1 MSLLDTFRSTADRE
15 ETGYEPVVVDDELVE
30 ATRPETPREAIAVRP
45 HKDNGGIEA
54 MDEVLESL
62 HTVETES
69 PRFSLDEANVS
80 PAHAF
85 EMRYAAEQPGG
96 DRVASLQYLAGDDTL
111 DGTLERQLQQQYPD
125 SQIERREPTFLPAR
139 EGQYVA
145 GATLALRRYTL
156 YPIKNIDLDG
166 FFADP
171 TGSILQEMVGVQDE
185 AQTDADVVVQV
196 VFRPEDRSW
205 TSGVANGGG
214 VADVDA
220 DDPNVDGAPSLKDLA
235 YNLREPT
242 VKWHRKRITF
252 EQVEHPPSKVDK
264 EVAKLLEEQQGEKGW
279 HLCLRVF
286 AVSDDPDVAVQRASK
301 TAGMFRNFYEN
312 NAEQTFIP
320 QPLAGDELRD
330 EIVAAA
336 DRAFE
341 ETGIVKAQ
349 REVAGLVNVPKA
361 EFVSTNKMRWSMS
374 RPGEGIPP
382 GTPRFDYQRHGVAGA
397 SEGRKQLAMLEADDV
412 DEPYW
417 YGFGAKHDVE
427 AGVRPGTLRTH
438 QFVGGGTGKGKTTFL
453 VNLASQV
460 VGRGHGGLIFDPKG
474 RDVDRFIR
482 EWPEDRAEEDFIFV
496 DLSDD
501 FDQQVRFNFLEV
513 PGDAEPESRAFATAV
528 EALTDDLVAMM
539 AQAGGGDDNYWGPL
553 MNRVAR
559 TLIRGMAKSDRT
571 CTLLDLAF
579 VVTAPG
585 NRDQFYEW
593 MAEERIH
600 FIKEAAERIRDQE
613 EEDLEPLA
621 GRLDQWVQN
630 DAIRNL
636 ISARESTVSIQQAV
650 EDGKVIVVR
659 NAPSSGETE
668 KRLFATA
675 LIRRA
680 WVAARESDPDARP
693 PFHVI
698 VDEFDSI
705 VTRESNIHS
714 ILSEARAFNF
724 PLTLSCQ
731 NPSNQLPDRVAEAIA
746 NQCETFITYNPGGK
760 RDARMIQAQHSP
772 DVEWEDLVNLSKYRF
787 YMRTH
792 DGNDELTHS
801 YKVDAFPPV
810 ADVRQRVEGGL
821 FERPPGGM
829 ADEELR
835 EFKRRSID
843 RYGSDRPTPE
853 QQKRES
859 HFATD
864 VDDAAGAGETA
875 GLSDADD
882 LELTDR
888 REALICKAVYD
899 EAIQTGA
906 EDGFVQSK
914 AVAERIREYLGD
926 GVDVEHQS
934 RLWGLVDQV
943 PEDLVEREV
952 REDDV
957 HLRCTDRGKT
967 PIFETGASAS
977 GGGAKHRELLK
988 DVYDPLTRAGA
999 RVRLPEQ
1006 DGHNL
1011 PDGVATLADV
1021 DVFAEAEAELAD
1033 LSLRKRRERE
1043 AEVLDEFEAAHPM
1056 LARLSDAGEMAVEA
1070 ESSTGESKPAQT
1082 VRNLAQAV
1090 NEDQRCLFAVRES
1103 VAPTVWNTLMSP
1115 PYRTT
1120 FDETGETRFYN
1131 SRNLRIDG
1139 ETMLRP
1145 ATCRETIWTRDE
1157 TTGAYVLRDD
1167 AGDAIARF
1175 PDAASVFQDASR
1187 YPATTDGAE
1196 PGDEWAAVKQPVIPE
1211 RAFEDGPPTPGEW
1224 DVLVVPPDA
1233 EMPADLRIYEDGE
1246 QLPLDEAAGRD
1257 GARSDEPR
1265 SAADRS
1271 AGDRSPAARRQT
1283 DATVAS
1289 DSGQDDAE
1297 DDDGDVSLPRF
1308 ED

>member
-1 MSLLDTFRSTADRE
+1 MGILDTFRSTEDRE
-15 ETGYEPVVVDDELVE
+15 ESGYDAVEIDAELAE
-30 ATRPETPREAIAVRP
+30 AIQPSTPRQAIAVRP

-69 PRFSLDEANVS
+69 PRFSLSETNVS

-85 EMRYAAEQPGG
+85 EMRYAAERPGG
-96 DRVASLQYLAGDDTL
+96 DRVASLQYLAGDETL

-125 SQIERREPTFLPAR
+125 SQIERRAPTFLPAR

-156 YPIKNIDLDG
+156 YPIKNIDLEG

-185 AQTDADVVVQV
+185 AETDANVAVQV

-205 TSGVANGGG
+205 TSGVEDGGG
-214 VADVDA
+214 VGDVDA

-242 VKWHRKRITF
+242 LKWHRKRITF
-252 EQVEHPPSKVDK
+252 EQVEHPPSQVDK
-264 EVAKLLEEQQGEKGW
+264 RVAKLLEEQQGEKGW
-279 HLCLRVF
+279 QLCLRVF

-320 QPLAGDELRD
+320 QPLAGDDLRD
-330 EIVAAA
+330 ELAAAA

-349 REVAGLVNVPKA
+349 REIAGLVNVPKA
-361 EFVSTNKMRWSMS
+361 EFVSTNKMRWSMA

-382 GTPRFDYQRHGVAGA
+382 GTPRFDYERHGVAGA
-397 SEGRKQLAMLEADDV
+397 TEDRKQLAMLEVDDV

-417 YGFGAKHDVE
+417 YGFGTKHSVE
-427 AGVRPGTLRTH
+427 AGVRPETLRTH

-453 VNLASQV
+453 VNFASQAIR
-460 VGRGHGGLIFDPKG
+460 RGHGALLFDPKG
-474 RDVDRFIR
+474 RDADRFIR
-482 EWPEDRAEEDFIFV
+482 EWPEDRDEEDFIFV

-513 PGDAEPESRAFATAV
+513 PGDADPDSRAFATAV

-579 VVTAPG
+579 VVTAPD

-600 FIKEAAERIRDQE
+600 FIKEAADRIREQE

-636 ISARESTVSIQQAV
+636 ISARESTVSIQEAV

-680 WVAARESDPDARP
+680 WVAARESDPEARP
-693 PFHVI
+693 PFHVV

-705 VTRESNIHS
+705 VTQESNIHS
-714 ILSEARAFNF
+714 ILSEARAFDF

-731 NPSNQLPDRVAEAIA
+731 NPSNQLPDRVGEAIA

-792 DGNDELTHS
+792 DDNDELTHS

-810 ADVRQRVEGGL
+810 ADVRRRVDGARSE
-821 FERPPGGM
+821 EPAGGM
-829 ADEELR
+829 TDDELEA
-835 EFKRRSID
+835 FKRRSIE
-843 RYGSDRPTPE
+843 RYGTGRPTPE

-864 VDDAAGAGETA
+864 VDEDVGPGEVTT
-875 GLSDADD
+875 LDD

-906 EDGFVQSK
+906 EDGFAPAPV
-914 AVAERIREYLGD
+914 VADRIREYLPD
-926 GVDVEHQS
+926 DVDVEHQS

-943 PEDLVEREV
+943 PEDLVEREA
-952 REDDV
+952 RDDDV
-957 HLRCTDRGKT
+957 YLRCTERGKT
-967 PIFETGASAS
+967 PIFETGAAAS

-999 RVRLPEQ
+999 RVQLPEQ

-1011 PDGVATLADV
+1011 PDGVATLDDV
-1021 DVFAEAEAELAD
+1021 DVLAEAEAELAD
-1033 LSLRKRRERE
+1033 LPLRKRRERE
-1043 AEVLDEFEAAHPM
+1043 AEVLEEFQETHPI
-1056 LARLSDAGEMAVEA
+1056 LARLSDAGVMAVEA

-1103 VAPTVWNTLMSP
+1103 VAPTVWNTLTSP

-1131 SRNLRIDG
+1131 SRDLRIDG

-1167 AGDAIARF
+1167 TGDAITRF
-1175 PDAASVFQDASR
+1175 PDAAAVFQEAGR
-1187 YPATTDGAE
+1187 YPATTADAE

-1211 RAFEDGPPTPGEW
+1211 RAFEDGPPPAGEW
-1224 DVLVVPPDA
+1224 DIVVVPPGA
-1233 EMPADLRIYEDGE
+1233 EEPGDLAIYEDGE
-1246 QLPLDEAAGRD
+1246 QVPLDEAAVRGD
-1257 GARSDEPR
+1257 DRSGEPR
-1265 SAADRS
+1265 SEA
-1271 AGDRSPAARRQT
+1271 DRSPAA
-1283 DATVAS
+1283 
-1289 DSGQDDAE
+1289 SGQSDVTSTSDGQQ
-1297 DDDGDVSLPRF
+1297 DDGDDVSLPRF

>member
-1 MSLLDTFRSTADRE
+1 MSIFDTFRSSEERE
-15 ETGYEPVVVDDELVE
+15 ETGYEPVVVDAEL
-30 ATRPETPREAIAVRP
+30 ADALRSPAPRDAIAVRP

-69 PRFSLDEANVS
+69 PRFRRGARNVS

-85 EMRYAAEQPGG
+85 EMRYAAERPGG

-125 SQIERREPTFLPAR
+125 SQIERQEPTFLPAQ

-156 YPIKNIDLDG
+156 YPIKNIDLEG
-166 FFADP
+166 FFTDP

-185 AQTDADVVVQV
+185 AQTDANVAVQV
-196 VFRPEDRSW
+196 VFRPEDRTW
-205 TSGVANGGG
+205 TDGVANGGG

-242 VKWHRKRITF
+242 LKWHRKRITF
-252 EQVEHPPSKVDK
+252 EQIEHPPSKVDK
-264 EVAKLLEEQQGEKGW
+264 QVAKLLEEQQGEKGW

-320 QPLAGDELRD
+320 QPLAGDELRE

-361 EFVSTNKMRWSMS
+361 EFVATNKMRWSMA

-382 GTPRFDYQRHGVAGA
+382 GTPRFDYERHGVGGA
-397 SEGRKQLAMLEADDV
+397 DEDRKQLAMLEANGL

-417 YGFGAKHDVE
+417 YGFGTKHGVE
-427 AGVRPGTLRTH
+427 AGVRPETLRTH

-460 VGRGHGGLIFDPKG
+460 IRRGHGALIFDPKG

-482 EWPEDRAEEDFIFV
+482 EWPDDRDEEDFIFV

-513 PGDAEPESRAFATAV
+513 PGDADPDTRAFATAV

-600 FIKEAAERIRDQE
+600 FIKEAAKRIREQE

-680 WVAARESDPDARP
+680 WVAARESEPESRP

-705 VTRESNIHS
+705 VTYESNIHS
-714 ILSEARAFNF
+714 ILSEARAFDF

-792 DGNDELTHS
+792 DDNDELTHS
-801 YKVDAFPPV
+801 FKVDAFPPV
-810 ADVRQRVEGGL
+810 ADVRRRAEGGL
-821 FERPPGGM
+821 FDPAGGGM
-829 ADEELR
+829 TDQQLR

-843 RYGSDRPTPE
+843 RYGTSRPTPE

-864 VDDAAGAGETA
+864 VDEAGADATDA
-875 GLSDADD
+875 GDD

-899 EAIQTGA
+899 EAIQTDAG
-906 EDGFVQSK
+906 DGFV
-914 AVAERIREYLGD
+914 AGTTVADRMREYLPD
-926 GVDVEHQS
+926 AVDVEHQS

-943 PEDLVEREV
+943 PEDLIEREV

-957 HLRCTDRGKT
+957 YLRCTERGKT
-967 PIFETGASAS
+967 PIFETGVSAS

-1006 DGHNL
+1006 DGHHL

-1021 DVFAEAEAELAD
+1021 DVFADAEDELAT
-1033 LSLRKRRERE
+1033 LPLRKRRDRE
-1043 AEVLDEFEAAHPM
+1043 AAVLDEFREANPM

-1090 NEDQRCLFAVRES
+1090 NEGQRCLFAVRES
-1103 VAPTVWNTLMSP
+1103 VAPTVWNTLTSP

-1131 SRNLRIDG
+1131 SRDLRIDG

-1145 ATCRETIWTRDE
+1145 ATCRETIWTRHA
-1157 TTGAYVLRDD
+1157 TTGAYVLRDA
-1167 AGDAIARF
+1167 AGKAIARF
-1175 PDAASVFQDASR
+1175 PDAESVFQDASR
-1187 YPATTDGAE
+1187 YPATTAEAE
-1196 PGDEWAAVKQPVIPE
+1196 PGDEWASV
-1211 RAFEDGPPTPGEW
+1211 
-1224 DVLVVPPDA
+1224 
-1233 EMPADLRIYEDGE
+1233 
-1246 QLPLDEAAGRD
+1246 
-1257 GARSDEPR
+1257 
-1265 SAADRS
+1265 
-1271 AGDRSPAARRQT
+1271 
-1283 DATVAS
+1283 
-1289 DSGQDDAE
+1289 
-1297 DDDGDVSLPRF
+1297 
-1308 ED
+1308 